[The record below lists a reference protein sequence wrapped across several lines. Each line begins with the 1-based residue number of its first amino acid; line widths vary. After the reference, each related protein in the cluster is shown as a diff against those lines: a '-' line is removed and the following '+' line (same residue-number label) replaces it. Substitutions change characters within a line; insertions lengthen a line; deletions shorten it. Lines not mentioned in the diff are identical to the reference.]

1 MRYRVLVGAVALTAA
16 ACSGGSGPISE
27 TAGGVEWAIVVHG
40 GAGVMQGWIEE
51 EEHRQAYLEALAE
64 AVEIGKAVLES
75 GGSSLDAVERVV
87 AFIEDDPKFNAG
99 RGAVFNSDGGHE
111 LDASI
116 MDGSTRACG
125 AVAGVRTVKNPV
137 VLARLVMESSKH
149 VLFAGAGA
157 ERFADAMGVERV
169 EPGYF
174 HTERRHE
181 QWRKANERERVDPE
195 QGTGGAVAL
204 DRHGNLAAATSTGGL
219 TNKSFGRVGDS
230 PVIGAGTYA
239 DNATCAVSCTGV
251 GEEFIRNYIAARVSA
266 LMEYRGMT
274 LREAADHAVH
284 QVLAPGDG
292 GLIAVGHDGSIAM
305 AYNTGGMFR
314 GAADSTGRFEVG
326 IWDDMVVNP

>member
-1 MRYRVLVGAVALTAA
+1 MIRLVLVVAVALAAA
-16 ACSGGSGPISE
+16 ACSGGPGPTTE
-27 TAGGVEWAIVVHG
+27 TASDVEWAIVVHG
-40 GAGVMQGWIEE
+40 GAGVMKGWIEE
-51 EEHRQAYLEALAE
+51 EEHHRAYLEALAQ

-75 GGSSLDAVERVV
+75 GGSSIDAVERVV
-87 AFIEDDPKFNAG
+87 AFIEDEPKFNAG
-99 RGAVFNSDGGHE
+99 KGAVFNSEGDHE

-137 VLARLVMESSKH
+137 VLARLVMENSKH
-149 VLFAGAGA
+149 VLFAGDGA
-157 ERFADAMGVERV
+157 ERFADVMGVERV

-174 HTERRHE
+174 HSERRYE
-181 QWRKANERERVDPE
+181 QWRRAKERERVDPE

-204 DRHGNLAAATSTGGL
+204 DRNGNLAAATSTGGL

-230 PVIGAGTYA
+230 PVVGAGTYA
-239 DNATCAVSCTGV
+239 DNATCAVSCTGA

-266 LMEYRGMT
+266 LMQYGGMT
-274 LREAADHAVH
+274 LQEAADHAVH

-292 GLIAVGHDGSIAM
+292 GLIAVGHDGSIVM
-305 AYNTGGMFR
+305 TFNTGGMFR